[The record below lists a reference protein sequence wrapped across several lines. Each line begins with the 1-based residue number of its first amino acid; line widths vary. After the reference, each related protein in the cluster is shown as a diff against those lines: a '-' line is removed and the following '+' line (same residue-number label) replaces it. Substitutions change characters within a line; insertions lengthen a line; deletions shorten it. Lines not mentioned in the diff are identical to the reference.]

1 MLSEKNCFRLR
12 TRTAQLAG
20 GINAVERRHAYV
32 QHRDIRMMRFRQA
45 DGILSVGCLCHDLK
59 FLSLQQRS

>member
-1 MLSEKNCFRLR
+1 MLSEKDCFRLR

-32 QHRDIRMMRFRQA
+32 KHGDIRMVRFRQA
-45 DGILSVGCLCHDLK
+45 DGILSVGGLCHDLK
-59 FLSLQQRS
+59 FLPFQQ